1 MTKAMDSEALPAAT
15 RLSES
20 ELLNILADSSYE
32 VSHRLCRPAWC
43 RLYLLAP
50 SSPQTVRFIN
60 RHLNRR
66 PISERAELEVVRGEY
81 AQLRKDIA
89 AFLGTHAMDGI
100 STCLVF
106 LNWEYSLVLY
116 AAPEQ
121 MKLDT
126 FLQSA
131 SEIEDALRNY
141 LDRRYPE
148 SWLVKS
154 PAGESIQDLGRMYL
168 EARIDMEVL
177 QFTGSCPS
185 RKERLSEHSP
195 DGKFDAEQK
204 KTERDYY
211 MRLCACDAD
220 GAIDCLDRLLEMA
233 GHGIYKDVSV
243 FKQQMCT
250 CMELAA
256 VILGFRSGREQLL
269 TDLIPAYAMD
279 IGKDGAIRNR
289 EEFRAATIQ
298 MIYILKESVYFAS
311 NIKTSAVRDAVALIQ
326 NRYNDPQFSA
336 QKLAAEMN
344 FQMSYISKLF
354 RAETNY
360 TISGYIRHLRIE
372 KSKEL
377 LRRTERTISEVATN
391 AGFSSEKTFYRVFM
405 AEEGITPSVYRKQA
419 HGERNETN

>member
-1 MTKAMDSEALPAAT
+1 M
-15 RLSES
+15 
-20 ELLNILADSSYE
+20 
-32 VSHRLCRPAWC
+32 
-43 RLYLLAP
+43 
-50 SSPQTVRFIN
+50 
-60 RHLNRR
+60 
-66 PISERAELEVVRGEY
+66 
-81 AQLRKDIA
+81 
-89 AFLGTHAMDGI
+89 
-100 STCLVF
+100 
-106 LNWEYSLVLY
+106 
-116 AAPEQ
+116 
-121 MKLDT
+121 
-126 FLQSA
+126 
-131 SEIEDALRNY
+131 
-141 LDRRYPE
+141 
-148 SWLVKS
+148 
-154 PAGESIQDLGRMYL
+154 
-168 EARIDMEVL
+168 
-177 QFTGSCPS
+177 
-185 RKERLSEHSP
+185 SEHSP

-377 LRRTERTISEVATN
+377 LRRTERTIREVATN

>member
-141 LDRRYPE
+141 LDRR
-148 SWLVKS
+148 
-154 PAGESIQDLGRMYL
+154 
-168 EARIDMEVL
+168 
-177 QFTGSCPS
+177 
-185 RKERLSEHSP
+185 
-195 DGKFDAEQK
+195 
-204 KTERDYY
+204 
-211 MRLCACDAD
+211 
-220 GAIDCLDRLLEMA
+220 
-233 GHGIYKDVSV
+233 
-243 FKQQMCT
+243 
-250 CMELAA
+250 
-256 VILGFRSGREQLL
+256 
-269 TDLIPAYAMD
+269 
-279 IGKDGAIRNR
+279 
-289 EEFRAATIQ
+289 
-298 MIYILKESVYFAS
+298 
-311 NIKTSAVRDAVALIQ
+311 
-326 NRYNDPQFSA
+326 
-336 QKLAAEMN
+336 
-344 FQMSYISKLF
+344 
-354 RAETNY
+354 
-360 TISGYIRHLRIE
+360 
-372 KSKEL
+372 
-377 LRRTERTISEVATN
+377 
-391 AGFSSEKTFYRVFM
+391 
-405 AEEGITPSVYRKQA
+405 
-419 HGERNETN
+419 